1 MPSVGHI
8 AVGLTASRFPHP
20 PPGVRRGLWA
30 AILVFL
36 SCLPDADVIAFSLGI
51 PYRAPFGHR
60 GAFHSLAFAAACGI
74 GLGVLAAFAK
84 LPAWRLG
91 AIAAVVVASHGL
103 LDTLTDGGLG
113 VALLWPFSNERY
125 FASWRPIPVAPLGA
139 RLLAQRGLE
148 LMLHEFLLFLPL
160 FVAGILLLRGSRFRV
175 SNRGHR

>member
-8 AVGLTASRFPHP
+8 AVGLAASRFPQP
-20 PPGVRRGLWA
+20 PSGIRRAVWA
-30 AILVFL
+30 VVLVVF

-60 GAFHSLAFAAACGI
+60 GAFHSLAFAAACGV
-74 GLGVLAAFAK
+74 GLGILAAFAK

-91 AIAAVVVASHGL
+91 AIVAVVVASHGL

-125 FASWRPIPVAPLGA
+125 FASWRPIPVAPMGT
-139 RLLAQRGLE
+139 RLFAQRGLE
-148 LMLHEFLLFLPL
+148 LMLHECLLFLPL
-160 FVAGILLLRGSRFRV
+160 FVAGILPLRSSRSREA
-175 SNRGHR
+175 G